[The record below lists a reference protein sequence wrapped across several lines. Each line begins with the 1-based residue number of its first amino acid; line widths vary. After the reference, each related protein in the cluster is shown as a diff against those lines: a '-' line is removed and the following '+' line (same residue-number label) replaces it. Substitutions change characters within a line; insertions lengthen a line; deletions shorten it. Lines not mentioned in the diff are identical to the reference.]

1 MKAAEPLSAP
11 GWQARLRLGFDVLD
25 GRTRLAERAHAGP
38 LVVQKP
44 LYPEGRSVCQA
55 IVVHP
60 PGGIAGGDEL
70 EITVSATEGA
80 QIQITT
86 PGATKWYRGFDREAA
101 QRTRLSLK
109 AGSLCEWLPQENIV
123 FDGAQAD
130 MRLDVE
136 LDAGAICCAWEF
148 TCLGRPGSHAPFMTG
163 RLVQSTRVVHER
175 VPVFR
180 ERGVLEAG
188 TPLLGA
194 NTMLGG
200 RCAYA
205 TMFVAGIQAPEG
217 ILDRAREILH
227 ACPTAGITAV
237 ESVLVA
243 RWVGDRI
250 EEGRSLFTSLW
261 AVLRPW
267 YAGRMAVVPRIWAT

>member
-1 MKAAEPLSAP
+1 MKAAEASFTP
-11 GWQARLRLGFDVLD
+11 GWRARLRLSFDMLD
-25 GRTRLAERAHAGP
+25 GRTRLAERSHEGP
-38 LVVQKP
+38 LIVQKP
-44 LYPEGRSVCQA
+44 LYPEGRAVCQA

-60 PGGIAGGDEL
+60 PGGVAGGDEL
-70 EITVSATEGA
+70 EIAVAAAQSA
-80 QIQITT
+80 QVQITT
-86 PGATKWYRGFDREAA
+86 PGATKWYRGFEREAA

-136 LDAGAICCAWEF
+136 LETGAICCGWEF
-148 TCLGRPGSHAPFMTG
+148 TCLGRPGSHAPFSTG
-163 RLVQSTRVVHER
+163 RLIQSIRLGQEG
-175 VPVFR
+175 VPLFR
-180 ERGVLEAG
+180 ERATLEG
-188 TPLLGA
+188 GNPLLGA
-194 NTMLGG
+194 DTMLAG

-205 TMFVAGIQAPEG
+205 TMFVAGVHAPEG

-227 ACPTAGITAV
+227 ACPTAGITAM